1 MSDEEINMDELI
13 LIENPRC
20 WNCDTG
26 ITPLYIDCGVNGDSE
41 RATTC
46 LPCYKEKDE
55 Q

>member
-1 MSDEEINMDELI
+1 MKAEINMDEL
-13 LIENPRC
+13 LQIESPSC
-20 WNCDTG
+20 WNCGTEVS
-26 ITPLYIDCGVNGDSE
+26 PLYIDYGVNGDRE